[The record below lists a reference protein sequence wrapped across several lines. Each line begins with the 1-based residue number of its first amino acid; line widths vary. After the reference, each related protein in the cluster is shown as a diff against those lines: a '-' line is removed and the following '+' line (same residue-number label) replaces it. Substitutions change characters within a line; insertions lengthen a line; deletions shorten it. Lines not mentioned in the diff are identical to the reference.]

1 MSTARSTTTTSKRGV
16 SCPIPPQTTTTEYLL
31 PTGTRPPF
39 DELNK
44 ISALGLTVRYVR
56 MIQHLYDSSLAQI
69 DIPLHTKIDIN
80 SLYDV
85 VKFLCETLSI
95 EDTTTKKKL

>member
-1 MSTARSTTTTSKRGV
+1 VTPV
-16 SCPIPPQTTTTEYLL
+16 SPQTTEYLL

-44 ISALGLTVRYVR
+44 ISALGMTVRYVR
-56 MIQHLYDSSLAQI
+56 MIQHLYDIPPAQI
-69 DIPLHTKIDIN
+69 DTLLHTKIDIN

-95 EDTTTKKKL
+95 EDTTTRKKL

>member
-1 MSTARSTTTTSKRGV
+1 MSTARTTSRRGV
-16 SCPIPPQTTTTEYLL
+16 SCPTPPQTTTTEYLL

-44 ISALGLTVRYVR
+44 NSALAMTVRYVR
-56 MIQHLYDSSLAQI
+56 MIQHLYDSPLAQI
-69 DIPLHTKIDIN
+69 DATLHTKIDIN

-85 VKFLCETLSI
+85 VKFLCEALSI
-95 EDTTTKKKL
+95 EDTSTKKKL